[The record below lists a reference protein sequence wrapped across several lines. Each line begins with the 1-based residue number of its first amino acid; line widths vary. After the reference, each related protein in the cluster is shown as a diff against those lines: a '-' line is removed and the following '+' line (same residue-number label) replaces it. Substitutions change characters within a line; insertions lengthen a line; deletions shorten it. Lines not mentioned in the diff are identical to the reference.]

1 MNGEQRMSYETQ
13 VDGQPLTL
21 DNCNRELVHI
31 PGFIQPHGILFA
43 MRRDTLAILQVS
55 GNTASWLARE
65 PESLLNLPIDMVLGA
80 EEADFLRR
88 MLDTES
94 LEGNPQHAFTVAVQP
109 SGKLCDAVAHLSG
122 GVVILELE
130 EADGAS
136 GGQADRYAPV
146 RKIIARMQRAGGLR
160 DFCHSL
166 CSEIRTLTG
175 LDRVM
180 VYRFMEDG
188 SGQVFAEDAQAGLES
203 WLGLHYPEADVP
215 RPVREIYRKIWVR
228 PLPDASADPVPLV
241 PPLNPDTGEPL
252 DMTWCSLRG
261 ASVMYT
267 EYLKN
272 MGVAMSLTMALMRD
286 GQLWGLIACHHYRGP
301 RQVSYPVRAAC
312 ELLAQVASLQLAAAE
327 DRDDADYKEKLR
339 TRHDAL
345 VSRISTS
352 EKNGL
357 EALVPALPILHGY
370 LDAGGVALCQDGTW
384 WTDGRTPQS
393 AELSE
398 LVSWLRGPEPELD
411 PVSNG
416 LFFTDQLERHY
427 PAAGAYLDVAAGLVA
442 VPISHSRKDWVMWF
456 RPEVV
461 QTVNWAGNPD
471 EKPVHY
477 GPHGARL
484 HPRTSFALWQESVR
498 GRSAPWK
505 PVEIEAARRFR
516 LAILEIVLVH
526 ADHLASLNRE
536 LAISNDELDSFAYVA
551 SHDLKEPLRGIYSY
565 AYYLEKHYGD
575 VLDDAAKERLSS
587 LLRLTKRM
595 DGLINSLLQYS
606 RVGRLEL
613 EQHQNDLGELLNEVL
628 DLLSF
633 NRPDAGVEIRVPAP
647 LPTIVCDRVRIR
659 EVLLNLVSNAVKYN
673 DKADKWVEIGF
684 RPRQE
689 ADGEHAVSGERVFYV
704 RDNGIGIKPRFHEQ
718 IFQIFKRLHAQNE
731 FGGGSGAGLTIA
743 RKILE
748 RHGGHIWLES
758 ELNVGT
764 TFFFTLGGSGASQQ
778 SQKG

>member
-1 MNGEQRMSYETQ
+1 MNGEQRVFFENQ

-21 DNCNRELVHI
+21 DNCNRELVHV

-43 MRRDTLAILQVS
+43 MRRDALAILQVS
-55 GNTASWLARE
+55 GNTASWLGRE
-65 PESLLNLPIDMVLGA
+65 PESLLNMPIDMVLGA
-80 EEADFLRR
+80 GEADFLRR
-88 MLDTES
+88 MLDTEA

-109 SGKLCDAVAHLSG
+109 SGKLCDAVVHLSG

-136 GGQADRYAPV
+136 GGHADRYAPI
-146 RKIIARMQRAGGLR
+146 RKIIARMQKAGGLR

-166 CSEIRTLTG
+166 CSEIRALTG

-180 VYRFMEDG
+180 VYRFLEDG
-188 SGQVFAEDAQAGLES
+188 SGQVFAEDAQAGLEN
-203 WLGLHYPEADVP
+203 WLGLHYPEVDVP

-272 MGVAMSLTMALMRD
+272 MGVTMSLTMALVRD
-286 GQLWGLIACHHYRGP
+286 GQLWGLIACHHYQGP

-327 DRDDADYKEKLR
+327 HRDDADYKEKLR
-339 TRHDAL
+339 TRHDAF
-345 VSRISTS
+345 VSRISTA
-352 EKNGL
+352 EKSGL
-357 EALVPALPILHGY
+357 EALVPALPILHDY
-370 LDAGGVALCQDGTW
+370 LDAGGVALWQDGTW
-384 WTDGRTPQS
+384 WTVGRTPQT

-411 PVSNG
+411 PVSNE

-427 PAAGAYLDVAAGLVA
+427 PAAGAYLDVAAGLLA
-442 VPISHSRKDWVMWF
+442 VSISHSRKDWIMWF

-461 QTVNWAGNPD
+461 RTVNWAGKPD
-471 EKPVHY
+471 EKPVRY

-606 RVGRLEL
+606 RVGRLEF

-689 ADGEHAVSGERVFYV
+689 ADGEHALPGELVFYV

-748 RHGGHIWLES
+748 RHGGHIWLKS

-764 TFFFTLGGSGASQQ
+764 TFFFTLGGSGPLRQ